1 MSIRG
6 KKWTILL
13 VAIVLLVI
21 DQAIK
26 FYVKLSFAYG
36 QGFEMFGHSK
46 WAQILF
52 IENNGMAFGMQLGGV
67 WGKILLSSF
76 RLVLIGILVWYI
88 KRLIN
93 KGKAPWGVVIGFTM
107 ILVGAVG
114 NMIDSA
120 FYGLIF
126 SESTYGTVA
135 TMVPFGEGYA
145 PFMQGKVVDMFYFPM
160 IHGTWPNWVPR
171 VGGQEF
177 EFFRPIFNFA
187 DSCITCGVIYMIL
200 FQRKFFAKKEENK
213 EEEKKQG

>member
-1 MSIRG
+1 MSIKG

-13 VAIVLLVI
+13 IAILLLVI

-36 QGFEMFGHSK
+36 QGFEMFGTSR

-67 WGKILLSSF
+67 AGKILLSTL
-76 RLVLIGILVWYI
+76 RLVLIGILIWYI
-88 KRLIN
+88 NRLIN
-93 KGKAPWGVVIGFTM
+93 RGKAPWGVVIGFTM
-107 ILVGAVG
+107 VLVGAVG

-126 SESTYGTVA
+126 SESTYNTVA
-135 TMVPFGEGYA
+135 TMVPFGHGYA

-160 IHGTWPNWVPR
+160 IHGTWPGWVPW
-171 VGGQEF
+171 VGGEPF

-200 FQRKFFAKKEENK
+200 FQYRYFARKEGD
-213 EEEKKQG
+213 KKQG

>member
-1 MSIRG
+1 MSLKG
-6 KKWTILL
+6 KKWTIVLIA
-13 VAIVLLVI
+13 VVLLVI

-26 FYVKLSFAYG
+26 FYVKLHYSYG
-36 QGFEMFGHSK
+36 QGFEMFGSSR

-52 IENNGMAFGMQLGGV
+52 IENNGMAFGMQLGGIA
-67 WGKILLSSF
+67 GKIILSSL
-76 RLVLIGILVWYI
+76 RVVLIGILIWYI
-88 KRLIN
+88 NRIVN
-93 KGKAPWGVVIGFTM
+93 RGKAPWGVVIGFTLV
-107 ILVGAVG
+107 LVGAVG

-145 PFMQGKVVDMFYFPM
+145 PFLQGKVVDMFYFPM
-160 IHGTWPNWVPR
+160 VHWTWPEWMPW
-171 VGGQEF
+171 VGGEQF

-200 FQRKFFAKKEENK
+200 FQRKYFARK

>member
-13 VAIVLLVI
+13 VAIILLAI

-26 FYVKLSFAYG
+26 FYVKLSFSYD

-76 RLVLIGILVWYI
+76 RLILIGVLIWYI
-88 KRLIN
+88 NRMIN
-93 KGKAPWGVVIGFTM
+93 RGKAPWGVVIGFTM

-160 IHGTWPNWVPR
+160 IHGTWPSWVPR

-200 FQRKFFAKKEENK
+200 FQRKYFAKKEENK

>member
-13 VAIVLLVI
+13 VAIILLAI

-26 FYVKLSFAYG
+26 FYVKLSFSYG

-76 RLVLIGILVWYI
+76 RLILIGVLIWYI
-88 KRLIN
+88 NRMIN
-93 KGKAPWGVVIGFTM
+93 RGKAPWGVVIGFTM

-160 IHGTWPNWVPR
+160 IHGTWPSWVPR

-177 EFFRPIFNFA
+177 EFFHPIFNFA

-200 FQRKFFAKKEENK
+200 FQRKYFAKKEENK

>member
-88 KRLIN
+88 NRLIN

-126 SESTYGTVA
+126 SESTYGTIA

-160 IHGTWPNWVPR
+160 IHGTWPSWVPR